1 MNFWAK
7 RFSNS
12 EKLSAFVP
20 PPASNSKLKHRFKI
34 IIFYL
39 EAGNKFIKLTT
50 RTLKG
55 SRACDTLRRT
65 TPVLPTPFASCYRGK
80 QKGRTLSSK
89 KSNANRMDNWCR
101 RRDSNPHTL
110 AG

>member
-20 PPASNSKLKHRFKI
+20 PPVSNSKLKHRFKI

-39 EAGNKFIKLTT
+39 EGGNNFIRLTT

-55 SRACDTLRRT
+55 SRACYTLRRT

-80 QKGRTLSSK
+80 QKGANSSLASEEMSC
-89 KSNANRMDNWCR
+89 KS
-101 RRDSNPHTL
+101 SGTS
-110 AG
+110 